1 MSKPFAARSRG
12 QSSLEYLI
20 CLALMLGS
28 LTLLSDDPWSAVI
41 RALHFRYQHFSLQ
54 LGQP

>member
-1 MSKPFAARSRG
+1 MHKSCAFGSRG

-28 LTLLSDDPWSAVI
+28 ITLLFDDPWSAVI
-41 RALHFRYQHFSLQ
+41 RALHFRYQNFSML